1 MNKRLKNMMMSF
13 AVSCCLYSPL
23 AAMPQAEI
31 NTETPITMYIDGKQI
46 STPLMSPIIL
56 EGTTL
61 VPIREVFEPLGASVE
76 WYAEGNQT
84 IITYKDKYIE
94 LQPNAEQIQINGEM
108 FQLPIATKIMN
119 GKVLVPIRF
128 ISEQMGFQVEWDENL
143 RSINLM
149 TNQTQEIDIDNQAI
163 AEATPIE
170 VATDN
175 QAIEEAAIIEVAT
188 DNQAIEEAAIIEAL
202 PDQELT
208 EVAIAEEPPISLYV
222 DGNQIPTPLM
232 PPIIYEGTTLVPI
245 REVFEPLGATV
256 EWRATDNRTIITYY
270 DTSIILQPNSR
281 YIQVNGKTVPLPT
294 STKVINNKVM
304 VPIRFISEQMG
315 FEVEWDGNLRSIEL
329 ASNSAA
335 QNKVQTFMS
344 SNNKV
349 NKKSEYDVDVD
360 KNNIINIAD
369 IIEKPIEV
377 NPKPNFIFDS
387 TIEHPLAYDMV
398 HSNII
403 LDNVVGLDINKVSIE
418 DKYRERKLIIDL
430 GAKLPYENET
440 LLVEDGLINAIT
452 IVTGNTTKVIVDQAI
467 INTCQIRQN
476 TSKFIIDIMRPQE
489 KYDEIVVIDI
499 GHGGEDPGAVNENV
513 EEKDLNTVQAM
524 EVKDLLE
531 QNTDIKVYMTRE
543 TDETLTLDYRT
554 SLSNEIDADLFVSF
568 HNNSASSDAKGTE
581 VYYKSDDSS
590 EMAAEIILNNVINYT
605 GMFNR
610 GAKLGDTYYVLRN
623 SDMPA
628 ILLEGG
634 FISSSYD
641 LPVIDTPW
649 FTEEYGKAVYDGI
662 VEYFN
667 TYN

>member
-170 VATDN
+170 VATD
-175 QAIEEAAIIEVAT
+175 
-188 DNQAIEEAAIIEAL
+188 DQAIEEAAIIEAL